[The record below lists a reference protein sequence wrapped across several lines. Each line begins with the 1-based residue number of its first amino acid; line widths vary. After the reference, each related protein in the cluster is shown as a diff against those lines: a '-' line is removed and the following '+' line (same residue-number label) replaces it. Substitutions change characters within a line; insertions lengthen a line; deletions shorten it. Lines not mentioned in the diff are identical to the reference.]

1 MLDVIHIYIWRKL
14 DCYSKLFQSQFTI
27 KVIKQSKTK
36 NQPNKK
42 KNPKKHMIFGG
53 FNEMS
58 SNIVYTSCYKNPAI
72 KNHFLNLIT
81 TKHNMFQVSS
91 KN

>member
-14 DCYSKLFQSQFTI
+14 DCYSKLFQSQITI

-42 KNPKKHMIFGG
+42 KKTQKTHDFRR
-53 FNEMS
+53 
-58 SNIVYTSCYKNPAI
+58 
-72 KNHFLNLIT
+72 L
-81 TKHNMFQVSS
+81 Q
-91 KN
+91 

>member
-1 MLDVIHIYIWRKL
+1 
-14 DCYSKLFQSQFTI
+14 
-27 KVIKQSKTK
+27 
-36 NQPNKK
+36 
-42 KNPKKHMIFGG
+42 MIFGG

-58 SNIVYTSCYKNPAI
+58 INIVYTSYYKNPAI

-91 KN
+91 KS